1 MNPIHHAMKLAGLLT
16 VAAAFCVTA
25 QANNDAA
32 KAPEDPNISHTVSY
46 YKELVTVP
54 AKRKIAVPNVGE
66 FRVLKGDFHIHTVF
80 SDGRVWPTERVIE
93 ADGNGLDVIA
103 ITDHIEYRPKLGGP
117 DRRDKNGKLTNIRLR
132 DENDNYNFS
141 YELAKVEAD
150 KRKLLL
156 IRGTEITRKTMP
168 PGHFNALFI
177 QDANKIAALQDDY
190 REMFKEAVA
199 QGAFLLWNHPGWQAP
214 KSGGIEKGAPSVFTA
229 EHEEIYKNG
238 WMHGIEAFN
247 GTEFYPVVPSWCT
260 DRDLA
265 VFANSDIHP
274 PEFERYGVRNPKRPI
289 TLVLAREKTLDSV
302 REAFFAKRTIGWAAN
317 MIFGQEKFVRPLFAA
332 CVEIKKENGDLVFS
346 NRSSIPAKI
355 TAAGQTVNLPPLGQV
370 KAGKANEVKIGGKTL
385 TVASQTVIKGGASAK
400 TITVEN
406 WLIGKNKP
414 LTVSVE

>member
-1 MNPIHHAMKLAGLLT
+1 MNPINNTMKLAGLLA
-16 VAAAFCVTA
+16 VAAAFCV
-25 QANNDAA
+25 AA
-32 KAPEDPNISHTVSY
+32 HADNAPAKPSEDPNISYTVSFS
-46 YKELVTVP
+46 KELTAVP
-54 AKRKIAVPNVGE
+54 AKRKIVVPNVGE
-66 FRVLKGDFHIHTVF
+66 FRVLKGDFHMHTVF

-132 DENDNYNFS
+132 DENDNHNFS

-156 IRGTEITRKTMP
+156 IRGTEITKKTMP

-177 QDANKIAALQDDY
+177 KDVNKIAAVQDDY

-199 QGAFLLWNHPGWQAP
+199 QGGFLLWNHPGWEAP
-214 KSGGIEKGAPSVFTA
+214 KSGGIEKGAPTVFTPV
-229 EHEEIYKNG
+229 HEEIYKNG

-247 GTEFYPVVPSWCT
+247 GKQFYPVVPSWCT
-260 DRDLA
+260 EKDLA

-274 PEFERYGVRNPKRPI
+274 PEFEMYGVRNPRRPI
-289 TLVLAREKTLDSV
+289 TLVFAREKTLDSV
-302 REAFFAKRTIGWAAN
+302 REAFFAKRTVGWAAN
-317 MIFGQEKFVRPLFAA
+317 MIFGQEKFVRPLFEA
-332 CVEIKKENGDLVFS
+332 CVEIKTEDGNLVFV
-346 NRSSIPAKI
+346 NRSSIPARI
-355 TAAGQTVNLPPLGQV
+355 TVGKQTVQLAPLATV
-370 KAGKANEVKIGGKTL
+370 KAGA
-385 TVASQTVIKGGASAK
+385 AAK

-414 LTVSVE
+414 LIIPVN